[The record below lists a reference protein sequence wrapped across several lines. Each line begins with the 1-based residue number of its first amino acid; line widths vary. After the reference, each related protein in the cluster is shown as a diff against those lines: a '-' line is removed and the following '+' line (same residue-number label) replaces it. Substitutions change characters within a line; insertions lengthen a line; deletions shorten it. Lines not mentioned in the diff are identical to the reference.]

1 MPSTIDHN
9 SPALRPLAVGGG
21 GFAKAAQP
29 FACGG
34 FAACFAS
41 TIIHPIDLAKVR
53 LQLFS
58 TANPGAPVPSFPTL
72 ISNMIK
78 EGGVG
83 SIYAGIDASI
93 MRQAIYGT
101 ARIGLHRTFSDM
113 IEEKMAG
120 NVPFWMKTASGM
132 ASGAIAVCIGTPM
145 DVALVRMQSDSMKP
159 EAERRHYKHVI
170 DAMSRTAQ
178 EEGIG
183 ALWKGLYP
191 NIGRGMAMNVGMLAC
206 YDQAKEVSSDRRNM
220 ARDDGRATTWPLPPP
235 GPTRAVR
242 PRPSSRTL
250 PKPFL
255 WLRSPRA

>member
-1 MPSTIDHN
+1 
-9 SPALRPLAVGGG
+9 
-21 GFAKAAQP
+21 
-29 FACGG
+29 
-34 FAACFAS
+34 
-41 TIIHPIDLAKVR
+41 
-53 LQLFS
+53 
-58 TANPGAPVPSFPTL
+58 
-72 ISNMIK
+72 MIK